1 MEKSDQEKNQ
11 DELRLIDETL
21 SKGKLESPSS
31 NFTHRVMINLH
42 SMPAA
47 SSLSPRNGLLLLCGT
62 FLAVVILTV
71 IVGTGVFDTYNPTIS
86 LERLTSVP
94 LTENI
99 NIQKTIPISGNW
111 LLNGLVLLNIV
122 LAFVLLDRTILRPFF
137 NKRMSNF

>member
-1 MEKSDQEKNQ
+1 MEGPDKERNEE
-11 DELRLIDETL
+11 ELKFIDATL
-21 SKGKLESPSS
+21 GKAKLETPSS

-47 SSLSPRNGLLLLCGT
+47 SSLSPRNGLLLLAGT

-86 LERLTSVP
+86 LEKLPSVP
-94 LTENI
+94 LTENL
-99 NIQKTIPISGNW
+99 QKTIPISGNW